1 MYYYN
6 ILMTVIIILLI
17 IIFFLLIG
25 IQIFLSYSNINIIEG
40 LKSKKSKSSD
50 GYQDYDGND
59 ALILSKQNAANIDY
73 LKQQF
78 DGINGIQGEVNDLSD
93 NVAALQTQVDGL
105 VQSQQDYTN
114 NVTSSNSEL
123 STSYD
128 DTDGSGNDTTTT
140 TDTTTNPVTTDNT
153 ITDTSNTSY

>member
-1 MYYYN
+1 
-6 ILMTVIIILLI
+6 MTVIIILLI

-59 ALILSKQNAANIDY
+59 ALILSKQNAANIDF

-78 DGINGIQGEVNDLSD
+78 DGINGIQGEVDDLSD
-93 NVAALQTQVDGL
+93 TVAALQTQVDGL

-128 DTDGSGNDTTTT
+128 DTENDTT